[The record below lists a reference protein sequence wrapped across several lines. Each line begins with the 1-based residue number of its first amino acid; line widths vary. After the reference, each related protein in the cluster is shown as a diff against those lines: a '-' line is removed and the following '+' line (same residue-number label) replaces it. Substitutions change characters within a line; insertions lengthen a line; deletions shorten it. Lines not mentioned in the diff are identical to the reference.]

1 MALLLVVVKMLVMR
15 QVILLPKSI
24 HSVKV
29 IVTIHTQQYVLIGV
43 LQNVEQTPGLPAAA
57 SVQPRG
63 FEMRKLQRLR
73 LLRRLALRTG
83 AA

>member
-1 MALLLVVVKMLVMR
+1 MALLLIKVLLVR
-15 QVILLPKSI
+15 QVILLPESA

-73 LLRRLALRTG
+73 LLRRLALRAR

>member
-1 MALLLVVVKMLVMR
+1 MALLLVKVLLVR
-15 QVILLPKSI
+15 QVILLPESI

-57 SVQPRG
+57 AVQPRG
-63 FEMRKLQRLR
+63 FEMRELQRLR
-73 LLRRLALRTG
+73 LLRRVALRTR

>member
-1 MALLLVVVKMLVMR
+1 MALLLIKVLLVR

-57 SVQPRG
+57 AVQSRG
-63 FEMRKLQRLR
+63 FEMRELQRLR
-73 LLRRLALRTG
+73 LLRRVALRAR